1 MVVLV
6 FVLGGLLGMLAGGA
20 VVVHHLRAEIAAN
33 IGPTLERMQ
42 NQLDLI
48 ESAVDIALAKW
59 YDALRHYPPRPPE
72 VPPSDRYDDL
82 ALVRAR
88 FGARSRIPRGGA

>member
-1 MVVLV
+1 MVGEAMILLA
-6 FVLGGLLGMLAGGA
+6 FTLGSLLGMLLGGA

-59 YDALRHYPPRPPE
+59 FEVLRNYPPRPPE
-72 VPPSDRYDDL
+72 VPPPAD
-82 ALVRAR
+82 
-88 FGARSRIPRGGA
+88 

>member
-1 MVVLV
+1 MLTITWRGHDGGG
-6 FVLGGLLGMLAGGA
+6 FHPGGLLGMLVGGA
-20 VVVHHLRAEIAAN
+20 VVVHHLRAEITAN

-59 YDALRHYPPRPPE
+59 YDALRYYPPRPPE
-72 VPPSDRYDDL
+72 VPPADR
-82 ALVRAR
+82 
-88 FGARSRIPRGGA
+88 

>member
-6 FVLGGLLGMLAGGA
+6 FVIGALVGTLMGGA
-20 VVVHHLRAEIAAN
+20 LCVHYLRAEIAAD

-48 ESAVDIALAKW
+48 ESAVNIALAKW
-59 YDALRHYPPRPPE
+59 YAALRSYPPRPY
-72 VPPSDRYDDL
+72 PPRP
-82 ALVRAR
+82 VE
-88 FGARSRIPRGGA
+88 IPLPDQDQP

>member
-1 MVVLV
+1 MVALA
-6 FVLGGLLGMLAGGA
+6 FILGGMLGMLAGGA

-33 IGPTLERMQ
+33 IGPTLARMQ

-59 YDALRHYPPRPPE
+59 YDALRSYPPRPPE
-72 VPPSDRYDDL
+72 VPPFDRDDG
-82 ALVRAR
+82 R
-88 FGARSRIPRGGA
+88 P

>member
-1 MVVLV
+1 MNLLIFSLGTMLGVLV
-6 FVLGGLLGMLAGGA
+6 GGA

-59 YDALRHYPPRPPE
+59 YDALRNYPPRPPE
-72 VPPSDRYDDL
+72 VPPSDR
-82 ALVRAR
+82 
-88 FGARSRIPRGGA
+88 

>member
-1 MVVLV
+1 MVLLV
-6 FVLGGLLGMLAGGA
+6 FALGGLLGMLAGGA
-20 VVVHHLRAEIAAN
+20 LVVHHLRAEIAAN

-59 YDALRHYPPRPPE
+59 YDALRYYPPRPPE
-72 VPPSDRYDDL
+72 IPPSDRDDE
-82 ALVRAR
+82 
-88 FGARSRIPRGGA
+88 F

>member
-1 MVVLV
+1 M
-6 FVLGGLLGMLAGGA
+6 GLLFFSLGTMLGVLLGGA

-59 YDALRHYPPRPPE
+59 YDVLRNYPPRPPE
-72 VPPSDRYDDL
+72 VPPFDR
-82 ALVRAR
+82 
-88 FGARSRIPRGGA
+88 

>member
-1 MVVLV
+1 MIVLS

-20 VVVHHLRAEIAAN
+20 VIVHQLRSEIAAN

-59 YDALRHYPPRPPE
+59 YDALRYYPPRPPE
-72 VPPSDRYDDL
+72 VPPSDRYDDQ
-82 ALVRAR
+82 ALVRSRYSAR
-88 FGARSRIPRGGA
+88 RRITRGGA

>member
-1 MVVLV
+1 MNLLS
-6 FVLGGLLGMLAGGA
+6 FVLGTLLGMLAGGA

-59 YDALRHYPPRPPE
+59 YEALRHYPPRPPE
-72 VPPSDRYDDL
+72 IPPSDLDKDDQ
-82 ALVRAR
+82 
-88 FGARSRIPRGGA
+88 P

>member
-1 MVVLV
+1 
-6 FVLGGLLGMLAGGA
+6 MLTAGA
-20 VVVHHLRAEIAAN
+20 VIIHYLRAEITAN

-59 YDALRHYPPRPPE
+59 YLALRHYPPRALELPPDE
-72 VPPSDRYDDL
+72 ADDDETL
-82 ALVRAR
+82 LRIAH
-88 FGARSRIPRGGA
+88 GARRSIPRGGA

>member
-1 MVVLV
+1 MVVLA

-20 VVVHHLRAEIAAN
+20 IVVHQLRAEIAAN
-33 IGPTLERMQ
+33 IGPTLARMQ

-59 YDALRHYPPRPPE
+59 YEALRHYPPRPPE
-72 VPPSDRYDDL
+72 VPPADRADDDGL
-82 ALVRAR
+82 
-88 FGARSRIPRGGA
+88 

>member
-1 MVVLV
+1 MNLLS
-6 FVLGGLLGMLAGGA
+6 FVLGTLLGIVAGGA
-20 VVVHHLRAEIAAN
+20 LVVHQLRAEIAAN

-59 YDALRHYPPRPPE
+59 YEALRHYPPRPPE
-72 VPPSDRYDDL
+72 IPPSDPNKDD
-82 ALVRAR
+82 R
-88 FGARSRIPRGGA
+88 P

>member
-1 MVVLV
+1 MVVLAFIV
-6 FVLGGLLGMLAGGA
+6 GGMLGMLAGGT

-33 IGPTLERMQ
+33 IGPTLARMQ

-59 YDALRHYPPRPPE
+59 YEALRSYPPRPPNL
-72 VPPSDRYDDL
+72 PPSDR
-82 ALVRAR
+82 
-88 FGARSRIPRGGA
+88 